1 MTSSKNPTNDNSY
14 FDAVL
19 VGAGIMSSTL
29 ALLISEVLPD
39 IKFLIIEKLN
49 APGSESTG
57 AFNNAGTGHAAN
69 CELNYTPLDE
79 KGNLKIDKALSIN
92 RSFETSMSL
101 WASLYEAGKI
111 DIKKFLKFIP
121 HISFVSGQDNISF
134 LKKRFQKMTENP
146 EFIDMEF
153 STSFDEISSWA
164 PLITKDRNPSTQIA
178 ATRIGRGTDIN
189 FEALTKEYLSLVS
202 LNKNV
207 EIRYKTE
214 LIDLKKI
221 DKKQW
226 ELEISSEGRKTS
238 IRTGYVFLGAGGKTI
253 NYLQKS
259 KIPEAKSYGGFPV
272 SGKWLIC
279 EKKDL
284 TEKHNSKVY
293 GKADIGSPPM
303 SVPHLDTRWIDNKKL
318 LLYGPFAGF
327 TTKFLKQSS
336 YFDLFS
342 SIKKNNIFSMLDV
355 GFKNND
361 LINYLISQSL
371 KNHNSRVENLKNMMP
386 SANPSD
392 WYLKNAG
399 QRVQII
405 KKTEGGGSLKFGTEI
420 VNSSDGSLSALL
432 GASPGAST
440 AVSIMV
446 EVLEKSVLFLNDK
459 HNLQKKI
466 NDLIYPELS
475 VSENYST
482 FIKEI
487 KKTEGGGSLKFGTE
501 IVNSSDGSLSA
512 LLGASPGAS
521 TAVSIMVEVLE
532 KSVLFLNDKHN
543 LKKKINDLIYPE
555 RSASEKNSTFI
566 KEIKKRNNSIFGFHP

>member
-134 LKKRFQKMTENP
+134 LKKRFQKMSENP

-164 PLITKDRNPSTQIA
+164 PLITKDRNPSNQIA

-214 LIDLKKI
+214 LVDLKKI

-482 FIKEI
+482 FI
-487 KKTEGGGSLKFGTE
+487 
-501 IVNSSDGSLSA
+501 N
-512 LLGASPGAS
+512 
-521 TAVSIMVEVLE
+521 
-532 KSVLFLNDKHN
+532 
-543 LKKKINDLIYPE
+543 
-555 RSASEKNSTFI
+555 
-566 KEIKKRNNSIFGFHP
+566 EIKKRNNSIFGFHP

>member
-1 MTSSKNPTNDNSY
+1 MTSFKNPTNDNSY

-49 APGSESTG
+49 APGNESTG

-79 KGNLKIDKALSIN
+79 KGNIKIDKALSIN
-92 RSFETSMSL
+92 RSFERSMSL

-153 STSFDEISSWA
+153 STSFDEISLWA
-164 PLITKDRNPSTQIA
+164 PLITKDRNPFTKIA
-178 ATRIGRGTDIN
+178 ATRIARGTDIN

-202 LNKNV
+202 QNKNV

-214 LIDLKKI
+214 LVDLKKI
-221 DKKQW
+221 DKKKW

-279 EKKDL
+279 ETKDL

-327 TTKFLKQSS
+327 TTKFLKQGS

-361 LINYLISQSL
+361 LINYLLSQSL
-371 KNHNSRVENLKNMMP
+371 KNHNSRVKNLKNMMP

-459 HNLQKKI
+459 YNLQKKI
-466 NDLIYPELS
+466 NDLVYPELS
-475 VSENYST
+475 VSEN
-482 FIKEI
+482 
-487 KKTEGGGSLKFGTE
+487 
-501 IVNSSDGSLSA
+501 
-512 LLGASPGAS
+512 
-521 TAVSIMVEVLE
+521 
-532 KSVLFLNDKHN
+532 
-543 LKKKINDLIYPE
+543 
-555 RSASEKNSTFI
+555 NSTFI
-566 KEIKKRNNSIFGFHP
+566 KDIKKRNNSIFGFHP

>member
-214 LIDLKKI
+214 LVDLQKI

-371 KNHNSRVENLKNMMP
+371 KSHNSRVENLKNMMP

-487 KKTEGGGSLKFGTE
+487 KK
-501 IVNSSDGSLSA
+501 
-512 LLGASPGAS
+512 
-521 TAVSIMVEVLE
+521 
-532 KSVLFLNDKHN
+532 
-543 LKKKINDLIYPE
+543 
-555 RSASEKNSTFI
+555 
-566 KEIKKRNNSIFGFHP
+566 RNNSIFGFHP

>member
-1 MTSSKNPTNDNSY
+1 
-14 FDAVL
+14 
-19 VGAGIMSSTL
+19 MSSTL

-164 PLITKDRNPSTQIA
+164 PLITKDRNPSAEIA

-214 LIDLKKI
+214 LVDLNKI

-253 NYLQKS
+253 SYLQKS

-361 LINYLISQSL
+361 LINYLILQSL
-371 KNHNSRVENLKNMMP
+371 NNHNSRVENLKNMMP

-446 EVLEKSVLFLNDK
+446 EVLKKSVLFLSDK

-475 VSENYST
+475 VSKNY
-482 FIKEI
+482 
-487 KKTEGGGSLKFGTE
+487 
-501 IVNSSDGSLSA
+501 
-512 LLGASPGAS
+512 
-521 TAVSIMVEVLE
+521 
-532 KSVLFLNDKHN
+532 
-543 LKKKINDLIYPE
+543 
-555 RSASEKNSTFI
+555 STFI